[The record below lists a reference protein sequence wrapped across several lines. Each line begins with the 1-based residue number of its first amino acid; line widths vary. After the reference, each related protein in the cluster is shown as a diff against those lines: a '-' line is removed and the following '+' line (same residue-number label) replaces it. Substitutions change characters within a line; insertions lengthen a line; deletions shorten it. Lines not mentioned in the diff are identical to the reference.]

1 MVYRIELGEIENGA
15 AAADGVSVNACIY
28 DPAEDSLI
36 LIYEGKAKKDELLDE
51 LKKRVPEYMVPN
63 RIIKIPS
70 MPYNSNG
77 KIDRVWLK
85 NNFKNLE

>member
-1 MVYRIELGEIENGA
+1 MEKTVQM
-15 AAADGVSVNACIY
+15 
-28 DPAEDSLI
+28 
-36 LIYEGKAKKDELLDE
+36 YEGKAKKDELLDE

-85 NNFKNLE
+85 NNFKTIQ